1 MSKNK
6 IWRINMKKQ
15 QEILFN
21 ENNRNS
27 EVILNDDI
35 LNNYIG
41 LGWSSKEGFDKDI
54 QEKDFEVEEI
64 VNKIRAELN
73 KEVDLKKRNDDL
85 KHFNTDI
92 QSIFIE
98 GMKIEDFVW
107 IKFGKIYKLGKI
119 TGECRYNLG
128 SKYIPGKYQI
138 GFYRK
143 VEILNRDFDE
153 LEIPKKVI
161 ASFKVRRAVQRI
173 EDETD
178 GSIIKHCE
186 SCYN

>member
-1 MSKNK
+1 M
-6 IWRINMKKQ
+6 
-15 QEILFN
+15 
-21 ENNRNS
+21 
-27 EVILNDDI
+27 
-35 LNNYIG
+35 
-41 LGWSSKEGFDKDI
+41 
-54 QEKDFEVEEI
+54 
-64 VNKIRAELN
+64 
-73 KEVDLKKRNDDL
+73 

-153 LEIPKKVI
+153 LEIPKKLLQVLK
-161 ASFKVRRAVQRI
+161 FGVLCR
-173 EDETD
+173 E
-178 GSIIKHCE
+178 
-186 SCYN
+186 

>member
-73 KEVDLKKRNDDL
+73 KE
-85 KHFNTDI
+85 I
-92 QSIFIE
+92 
-98 GMKIEDFVW
+98 
-107 IKFGKIYKLGKI
+107 
-119 TGECRYNLG
+119 
-128 SKYIPGKYQI
+128 
-138 GFYRK
+138 
-143 VEILNRDFDE
+143 
-153 LEIPKKVI
+153 
-161 ASFKVRRAVQRI
+161 
-173 EDETD
+173 
-178 GSIIKHCE
+178 
-186 SCYN
+186 